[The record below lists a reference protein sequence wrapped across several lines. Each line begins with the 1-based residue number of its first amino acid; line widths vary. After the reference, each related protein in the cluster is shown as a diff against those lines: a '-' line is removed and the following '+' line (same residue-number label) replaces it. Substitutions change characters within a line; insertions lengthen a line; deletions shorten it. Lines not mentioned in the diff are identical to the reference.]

1 MINPKSP
8 LVQSLAGF
16 IAAMI
21 IGSLLPRTLGF
32 LIKRVLLTSLREV
45 AAVAAAALLTE
56 RLTHWI
62 AKLPSP
68 KTD

>member
-16 IAAMI
+16 IAALI
-21 IGSLLPRTLGF
+21 IGTLLPKTLGF
-32 LIKRVLLTSLREV
+32 LIKRVLLTSLREA
-45 AAVAAAALLTE
+45 AAVAAFGLLAE

-62 AKLPSP
+62 ATLPSP